1 MRAPHL
7 RSVFCRHM
15 TKTLKANLLLL
26 ITATIWGTTF
36 VAQGVAMDSMGPFT
50 FNAVRL
56 ILGVLVLLPAIG
68 FLDKQFEKRNGHKPP
83 TMKTMTKDQKR
94 VLIVGGIVC
103 GVVLSGGMAFQQYGM
118 VYSSPGKAGF
128 ITALYIVLVPVAGIF
143 FKQKARLLVWIAVG
157 LCLIGLY
164 FLTVTEALTIG
175 FGDVLLLIC
184 ALFFTAHILV
194 IAHYSPQVD
203 GVRLSCMQFLVAAVI
218 FSVLTLL
225 FEKPQWINII
235 DGWVPIVYA
244 GALSCGV
251 GYTLQIV
258 AQKDTTPAVA
268 SLLMSLES
276 VFAVLGQWVL
286 LGDLLTGRELFGCAL
301 MFAGIL
307 LSQLPEGKRTLNERA
322 IG

>member
-1 MRAPHL
+1 
-7 RSVFCRHM
+7 M
-15 TKTLKANLLLL
+15 TKTLRANLLLL
-26 ITATIWGTTF
+26 LTATIWGTTF

-56 ILGVLVLLPAIG
+56 ILAVAVLLPTIR
-68 FLDKQFEKRNGHKPP
+68 FLDKLFEKRNGHKPP
-83 TMKTMTKDQKR
+83 TMKTMLKDQKR
-94 VLIVGGIVC
+94 RLIVGGVVC
-103 GVVLSGGMAFQQYGM
+103 GAVLSGGMAFQQYGM

-143 FKQKARLLVWIAVG
+143 FRQKARLAVWIAVG

-175 FGDVLLLIC
+175 IGDVLLLLC

-194 IAHYSPQVD
+194 IAHFSPQVD
-203 GVRLSCMQFLVAAVI
+203 GVRLSCLQFIVAAVI

-225 FEKPQWINII
+225 FERPQLSNIL
-235 DGWVPIVYA
+235 DGWAPIVYA
-244 GALSCGV
+244 GVLSCCV
-251 GYTLQIV
+251 AYTLQII

-276 VFAVLGQWVL
+276 VFAVLGQWII

-301 MFAGIL
+301 MLTGIL
-307 LSQLPEGKRTLNERA
+307 LSQLPGRQSKSVRA
-322 IG
+322 EEAAH

>member
-1 MRAPHL
+1 
-7 RSVFCRHM
+7 M
-15 TKTLKANLLLL
+15 TKTLRANLLLL
-26 ITATIWGTTF
+26 LTATIWGTTF

-56 ILGVLVLLPAIG
+56 ILAVIVLLPAIR
-68 FLDKQFEKRNGHKPP
+68 FLDRLFEKRNGHKPP

-94 VLIVGGIVC
+94 RLLIGGVVC

-143 FKQKARLLVWIAVG
+143 FKHRARTVVWIAVG
-157 LCLIGLY
+157 LCLVGLY

-175 FGDVLLLIC
+175 VGDVLLLIC

-194 IAHYSPQVD
+194 IAHFSPQVD
-203 GVRLSCMQFLVAAVI
+203 GVRLSCLQFAVAGVI
-218 FSVLTLL
+218 FSVLTLV
-225 FEKPQWINII
+225 FEKPQLSNIL
-235 DGWVPIVYA
+235 DGWVPIMYA
-244 GALSCGV
+244 GVLSCGV
-251 GYTLQIV
+251 AYTLQII

-276 VFAVLGQWVL
+276 VFAVLGQWAI
-286 LGDLLTGRELFGCAL
+286 LGDLLTGRELLGCAL

-307 LSQLPEGKRTLNERA
+307 LSQLPARKQKSRSLEEAA
-322 IG
+322 I

>member
-1 MRAPHL
+1 
-7 RSVFCRHM
+7 M
-15 TKTLKANLLLL
+15 TKTLRANLLLVL
-26 ITATIWGTTF
+26 TATIWGTTF

-56 ILGVLVLLPAIG
+56 ILAVIVLLPAIR
-68 FLDKQFEKRNGHKPP
+68 FLDKLFEKRNGHKPP
-83 TMKTMTKDQKR
+83 TMKTMTRDQKR
-94 VLIVGGIVC
+94 ALIVGGIVC
-103 GVVLSGGMAFQQYGM
+103 GVVLAGGMAFQQYGM

-143 FKQKARLLVWIAVG
+143 FRHRARLIIWIAVG

-203 GVRLSCMQFLVAAVI
+203 GVRLSCLQFFVAGII
-218 FSVLTLL
+218 FSVLTLI
-225 FEKPQWINII
+225 FEQPQWSSIVS
-235 DGWVPIVYA
+235 GWVPIVYA
-244 GALSCGV
+244 GVLSCCV
-251 GYTLQIV
+251 AYTLQII

-268 SLLMSLES
+268 SLIMSLES
-276 VFAVLGQWVL
+276 VFAVLGQWVI
-286 LGDLLTGRELFGCAL
+286 LGELLTGRELFGCGL

-307 LSQLPEGKRTLNERA
+307 LSQLPERKLKRRPVSEA
-322 IG
+322 A

>member
-1 MRAPHL
+1 
-7 RSVFCRHM
+7 M
-15 TKTLKANLLLL
+15 TKTLRANLLLL
-26 ITATIWGTTF
+26 LTATIWGTTF

-56 ILGVLVLLPAIG
+56 ILAVIVLLPAIRL
-68 FLDKQFEKRNGHKPP
+68 LDTLFEKRNGHKPP
-83 TMKTMTKDQKR
+83 TMITMSAVQKR
-94 VLIVGGIVC
+94 RLIVGGVIC

-143 FKQKARLLVWIAVG
+143 FRHKARTLVWIAVG
-157 LCLIGLY
+157 LCLVGLY
-164 FLTVTEALTIG
+164 FLTVTQALTIG

-194 IAHYSPQVD
+194 IAHFSPQVD
-203 GVRLSCMQFLVAAVI
+203 GVRLSCLQFFVAAVI

-225 FEKPQWINII
+225 FEKPQLSNIL

-244 GALSCGV
+244 GILSCCV
-251 GYTLQIV
+251 AYTLQII

-276 VFAVLGQWVL
+276 VFAVLGQWVV
-286 LGDLLTGRELFGCAL
+286 LGDLLTGRELLGCAL

-307 LSQLPEGKRTLNERA
+307 LSQLPDRRQKNRLPQEA
-322 IG
+322 A

>member
-1 MRAPHL
+1 
-7 RSVFCRHM
+7 M
-15 TKTLKANLLLL
+15 TKTLRANLLLVL
-26 ITATIWGTTF
+26 TAIIWGTTF

-56 ILGVLVLLPAIG
+56 ILAVIVLLPTIRL
-68 FLDKQFEKRNGHKPP
+68 LDRLFEKRNGHKPP
-83 TMKTMTKDQKR
+83 TMKTMTRDQKR
-94 VLIVGGIVC
+94 RLLIGGVVC
-103 GVVLSGGMAFQQYGM
+103 GLVLSGGMAFQQYGM

-128 ITALYIVLVPVAGIF
+128 ITALYIVLVPVVGIAF
-143 FKQKARLLVWIAVG
+143 RHRARLAVWIAVG

-203 GVRLSCMQFLVAAVI
+203 GVRLSCMQFAVAAVI
-218 FSVLTLL
+218 FSILTLL
-225 FEKPQWINII
+225 FEKPQMASVM
-235 DGWVPIVYA
+235 DGWIPIVYA
-244 GALSCGV
+244 GVLSCCV
-251 GYTLQIV
+251 AYTLQII

-276 VFAVLGQWVL
+276 VFAVLGQWVV
-286 LGDLLTGRELFGCAL
+286 LGELLTGRELFGCAL
-301 MFAGIL
+301 MFIGII
-307 LSQLPEGKRTLNERA
+307 LSQLPERKPKSRPVEEA
-322 IG
+322 A

>member
-1 MRAPHL
+1 
-7 RSVFCRHM
+7 M
-15 TKTLKANLLLL
+15 TKTLRANLLLL
-26 ITATIWGTTF
+26 LTATIWGTTF

-56 ILGVLVLLPAIG
+56 VLAVIVLLPAIRL
-68 FLDKQFEKRNGHKPP
+68 LDRLFEKRNGHKPP

-94 VLIVGGIVC
+94 SLILGGVVC

-143 FKQKARLLVWIAVG
+143 FRHRARTIVWIAVG
-157 LCLIGLY
+157 LCLAGLY

-194 IAHYSPQVD
+194 IAHFSPQVD
-203 GVRLSCMQFLVAAVI
+203 GVRLSCLQFIVAAVI

-225 FEKPQWINII
+225 FEKPQLSNIL

-244 GALSCGV
+244 GVLSCCV
-251 GYTLQIV
+251 AYTLQII

-276 VFAVLGQWVL
+276 VFAVLGQWAI
-286 LGDLLTGRELFGCAL
+286 LGDLLTGRELFGCTL
-301 MFAGIL
+301 MFIGIL
-307 LSQLPEGKRTLNERA
+307 LSQLPDRKQKNRPLQEA
-322 IG
+322 AQ